1 MSQKKKEFKN
11 NINIR
16 NKKARFDY
24 EIVDKY
30 IAGIQLV
37 GTEIKAIREG
47 KASLA
52 DSFCEFNDRGE
63 LFVVNMYINEYSHG
77 THYNHLP
84 KRERKLLLN
93 KQELRKLRREVERNG
108 MTIVPLRLF
117 ITDKG
122 WAKMEIALA
131 RGRKKYDKRQ
141 VLKERDIK
149 RQLDQVKR
157 AYKTR

>member
-1 MSQKKKEFKN
+1 MSQKKKIFKN

-24 EIVDKY
+24 EILDKY
-30 IAGIQLV
+30 IAGIQLA

-47 KASLA
+47 KASIA

-63 LFVVNMYINEYSHG
+63 LFVVNMFINEYSHG

-84 KRERKLLLN
+84 KRERKLLLHKN
-93 KQELRKLRREVERNG
+93 ELKKLRREVEKSG
-108 MTIVPLRLF
+108 LTIVPLRVF
-117 ITDKG
+117 ISEKG

-149 RQLDQVKR
+149 KQLDQVRKKYR
-157 AYKTR
+157 L

>member
-11 NINIR
+11 NINIK
-16 NKKARFDY
+16 NKRARFDY
-24 EIVDKY
+24 EILDKY
-30 IAGIQLV
+30 IAGIQLA

-93 KQELRKLRREVERNG
+93 KKELKKLQREVDRNG

-117 ITDKG
+117 INEKG
-122 WAKMEIALA
+122 WAKLEIGLA
-131 RGRKKYDKRQ
+131 RGRKNYDKRHL
-141 VLKERDIK
+141 LKERDIK
-149 RQLDQVKR
+149 RQLDQVRKDYR
-157 AYKTR
+157 

>member
-1 MSQKKKEFKN
+1 MSKDKKQFKN

-16 NKKARFDY
+16 NKRARFDF
-24 EIVDKY
+24 EILDKY

-47 KASLA
+47 KASLS

-63 LFVVNMYINEYSHG
+63 LFVVNLYINEYSHG
-77 THYNHLP
+77 THYNHIP

-93 KQELRKLRREVERNG
+93 KKELKKLRREVEKSG
-108 MTIVPLRLF
+108 LTIVPLRMF

-122 WAKMEIALA
+122 WAKLEIGLA
-131 RGRKKYDKRQ
+131 RGRKKYDKREL
-141 VLKERDIK
+141 LKERDIK
-149 RQLDQVKR
+149 RQLDQVRKEYR
-157 AYKTR
+157 

>member
-1 MSQKKKEFKN
+1 MSQKKKDFKN
-11 NINIR
+11 NINIK
-16 NKKARFDY
+16 NKRARFDY
-24 EIVDKY
+24 EILDKY
-30 IAGIQLV
+30 IAGVQLV

-47 KASLA
+47 KASLS

-93 KQELRKLRREVERNG
+93 KKELKKLRRAVERNR

-117 ITDKG
+117 ISDKG
-122 WAKMEIALA
+122 WAKLQIGLA
-131 RGRKKYDKRQ
+131 RGRKNYDKRHL
-141 VLKERDIK
+141 LKERDVK
-149 RQLDQVKR
+149 RQLDQVRKDYR
-157 AYKTR
+157 

>member
-1 MSQKKKEFKN
+1 MSKEKKQFKN

-16 NKKARFDY
+16 NKRARFDY
-24 EIVDKY
+24 EILDKY

-47 KASLA
+47 KASLS

-77 THYNHLP
+77 THYNHQP

-93 KQELRKLRREVERNG
+93 KNELRKLKREVDKNG
-108 MTIVPLRLF
+108 MTIVPLRMF
-117 ITDKG
+117 ITEKG
-122 WAKMEIALA
+122 WAKLEIGLA
-131 RGRKKYDKRQ
+131 RGRKKYDKREL
-141 VLKERDIK
+141 LKERDIK
-149 RQLDQVKR
+149 RQLDQVKKQ
-157 AYKTR
+157 YKTY

>member
-1 MSQKKKEFKN
+1 MSKEKKQFKN
-11 NINIR
+11 TINIR
-16 NKKARFDY
+16 NKRARFDY
-24 EIVDKY
+24 EILDKY

-63 LFVVNMYINEYSHG
+63 LFVVNMFINEYSHG
-77 THYNHLP
+77 THYNHQP

-93 KQELRKLRREVERNG
+93 KKELKKLKREVDKSG
-108 MTIVPLRLF
+108 LTIVPLRMF

-122 WAKMEIALA
+122 WAKMEIGLA
-131 RGRKKYDKRQ
+131 RGRKKYDKREL
-141 VLKERDIK
+141 LKERDIK
-149 RQLDQVKR
+149 RQLDQIRKEYR
-157 AYKTR
+157 

>member
-1 MSQKKKEFKN
+1 MSQKKKVFKN

-16 NKKARFDY
+16 NKKARFNY
-24 EIVDKY
+24 EILDKFV
-30 IAGIQLV
+30 AGIQLV

-47 KASLA
+47 KASLS

-84 KRERKLLLN
+84 KRERKLLLQ
-93 KQELRKLRREVERNG
+93 KKELKKMRREVDKNG
-108 MTIVPLRLF
+108 MTIVPLRMF
-117 ITDKG
+117 ITEKG
-122 WAKMEIALA
+122 WAKMEIATA
-131 RGRKKYDKRQ
+131 KGRKRYDKRQ

-149 RQLDQVKR
+149 KDLDRVRKQ
-157 AYKTR
+157 YKI

>member
-1 MSQKKKEFKN
+1 MSQKKKDFKN
-11 NINIR
+11 NINIK
-16 NKKARFDY
+16 NKRARFDY
-24 EIVDKY
+24 EILDKY
-30 IAGIQLV
+30 IAGVQLV

-47 KASLA
+47 KASLS

-93 KQELRKLRREVERNG
+93 KKELKKLRRAVERNG

-117 ITDKG
+117 ISDKG
-122 WAKMEIALA
+122 WAKLQIGLA
-131 RGRKKYDKRQ
+131 RGRKNYDKRHL
-141 VLKERDIK
+141 LKERDVK
-149 RQLDQVKR
+149 RQLDQVRKDYR
-157 AYKTR
+157 

>member
-11 NINIR
+11 TINIK
-16 NKKARFDY
+16 NKRARFDY
-24 EIVDKY
+24 EILDKY

-47 KASLA
+47 KVSLA

-77 THYNHLP
+77 THYNHQP

-93 KQELRKLRREVERNG
+93 KKELKKLRREVEKNG
-108 MTIVPLRLF
+108 MTIVPLRMF
-117 ITDKG
+117 ITEKG
-122 WAKMEIALA
+122 WAKLEIGLA
-131 RGRKKYDKRQ
+131 RGRKNYDKRHL
-141 VLKERDIK
+141 LKERDIK
-149 RQLDQVKR
+149 RQLDQVRKDYR
-157 AYKTR
+157 

>member
-1 MSQKKKEFKN
+1 MSQNKKEFKN
-11 NINIR
+11 NINIK
-16 NKKARFDY
+16 NKRARFDY
-24 EIVDKY
+24 EILDKY

-63 LFVVNMYINEYSHG
+63 LFVVNMYIHEYSHG
-77 THYNHLP
+77 TYYNHRP

-93 KQELRKLRREVERNG
+93 KKELRKLRREVEKNG

-117 ITDKG
+117 INEKG
-122 WAKMEIALA
+122 WAKLEIALA

-141 VLKERDIK
+141 LLKERDIK
-149 RQLDQVKR
+149 RQLDQIKKDYR
-157 AYKTR
+157 

>member
-11 NINIR
+11 SINIK
-16 NKKARFDY
+16 NKRARFDY
-24 EIVDKY
+24 EILDKY
-30 IAGIQLV
+30 IAGIQLA

-93 KQELRKLRREVERNG
+93 KKELKKLQREVERNG
-108 MTIVPLRLF
+108 MTIVPLRMF
-117 ITDKG
+117 ITEKG
-122 WAKMEIALA
+122 WAKLEIGLA
-131 RGRKKYDKRQ
+131 RGRKNYDKRHL
-141 VLKERDIK
+141 LKERDIK
-149 RQLDQVKR
+149 KQLDQVRKNYR
-157 AYKTR
+157 

>member
-11 NINIR
+11 TINIK
-16 NKKARFDY
+16 NKRARFDY
-24 EIVDKY
+24 EILDKY

-77 THYNHLP
+77 THYNHQP

-93 KQELRKLRREVERNG
+93 KKELKKLRREVEKNG
-108 MTIVPLRLF
+108 MTIVPLRMF

-122 WAKMEIALA
+122 WAKLEIGLA
-131 RGRKKYDKRQ
+131 RGRKKYDKRHL
-141 VLKERDIK
+141 LKERDIK
-149 RQLDQVKR
+149 RQLDQVRKDYR
-157 AYKTR
+157 

>member
-11 NINIR
+11 KINIK
-16 NKKARFDY
+16 NKRARFDY
-24 EIVDKY
+24 EILDKY

-47 KASLA
+47 KANLS

-77 THYNHLP
+77 THYNHQP

-93 KQELRKLRREVERNG
+93 KKELKKLRREVDKNG
-108 MTIVPLRLF
+108 MTIVPLRMF
-117 ITDKG
+117 ITEKG
-122 WAKMEIALA
+122 WAKLEIGLA
-131 RGRKKYDKRQ
+131 RGRKRYDKRQ
-141 VLKERDIK
+141 LLKERDIK
-149 RQLDQVKR
+149 RQLDQVKKDYR
-157 AYKTR
+157 

>member
-1 MSQKKKEFKN
+1 MSKDKKQFKN

-16 NKKARFDY
+16 NKRARFDY
-24 EIVDKY
+24 EILDKY
-30 IAGIQLV
+30 IAGIQLA

-52 DSFCEFNDRGE
+52 DSFCEFNDKGE

-77 THYNHLP
+77 THYNHQP

-93 KQELRKLRREVERNG
+93 KKELKKLRREVEKSG
-108 MTIVPLRLF
+108 LTIVPLRMF

-122 WAKMEIALA
+122 WAKLEIGLA
-131 RGRKKYDKRQ
+131 RGRKKYDKREL
-141 VLKERDIK
+141 LKERDIK
-149 RQLDQVKR
+149 RQLDQVRKEYR
-157 AYKTR
+157 

>member
-1 MSQKKKEFKN
+1 MSQKKKDFKN
-11 NINIR
+11 NINIK
-16 NKKARFDY
+16 NKRARFDY
-24 EIVDKY
+24 EILDKY
-30 IAGIQLV
+30 IAGVQLV

-93 KQELRKLRREVERNG
+93 KKELKKLRRAVERNG
-108 MTIVPLRLF
+108 MTIVPLRMF
-117 ITDKG
+117 ISDKG
-122 WAKMEIALA
+122 WAKLQIGLA
-131 RGRKKYDKRQ
+131 RGRKNYDKRHL
-141 VLKERDIK
+141 LKERDVK
-149 RQLDQVKR
+149 RQLEQVRKDYR
-157 AYKTR
+157 

>member
-1 MSQKKKEFKN
+1 MSQKKKDFKN
-11 NINIR
+11 YINIK
-16 NKKARFDY
+16 NKRARFDY
-24 EIVDKY
+24 EIIDKY
-30 IAGIQLV
+30 VAGIQLV

-93 KQELRKLRREVERNG
+93 KKELKKLRREVDRNG

-117 ITDKG
+117 INDKG
-122 WAKMEIALA
+122 FAKLEIGLA
-131 RGRKKYDKRQ
+131 RGRKNYDKRNL
-141 VLKERDIK
+141 LKERDIK
-149 RQLDQVKR
+149 RQLDQVKK
-157 AYKTR
+157 AYR

>member
-84 KRERKLLLN
+84 KRERKLLLH

-141 VLKERDIK
+141 VLKERDVK
-149 RQLDQVKR
+149 RELDRVRR

>member
-11 NINIR
+11 KINIK
-16 NKKARFDY
+16 NKRARFDY
-24 EIVDKY
+24 EILDKY

-47 KASLA
+47 KANLS

-77 THYNHLP
+77 THYNHQP

-93 KQELRKLRREVERNG
+93 KKELKKLRREVDKNG
-108 MTIVPLRLF
+108 MTIVPLRMF
-117 ITDKG
+117 ITEKG
-122 WAKMEIALA
+122 WAKLEIGLA
-131 RGRKKYDKRQ
+131 RGRKRYDKRQ
-141 VLKERDIK
+141 LLKERDIK
-149 RQLDQVKR
+149 RQLDQVRK
-157 AYKTR
+157 AYR

>member
-16 NKKARFDY
+16 NKKARFNY
-24 EIVDKY
+24 EILDKY
-30 IAGIQLV
+30 IAGIQLA

-84 KRERKLLLN
+84 KRTRKLLLH
-93 KQELRKLRREVERNG
+93 KKELKKLRREVEKNG
-108 MTIVPLRLF
+108 MTIVPLRVF

-131 RGRKKYDKRQ
+131 RGRKNYDKRQ

-149 RQLDQVKR
+149 RQLDQIRKNYR
-157 AYKTR
+157 

>member
-11 NINIR
+11 NINIK
-16 NKKARFDY
+16 NKRARFDY
-24 EIVDKY
+24 EILDKY
-30 IAGIQLV
+30 IAGIQLA

-93 KQELRKLRREVERNG
+93 KKELKKLQREVERNG

-117 ITDKG
+117 INEKG
-122 WAKMEIALA
+122 WAKLEIGLA
-131 RGRKKYDKRQ
+131 RGRKNYDKRHL
-141 VLKERDIK
+141 LKERDIK
-149 RQLDQVKR
+149 RQLDQVRKDYR
-157 AYKTR
+157 

>member
-1 MSQKKKEFKN
+1 
-11 NINIR
+11 
-16 NKKARFDY
+16 
-24 EIVDKY
+24 
-30 IAGIQLV
+30 
-37 GTEIKAIREG
+37 
-47 KASLA
+47 
-52 DSFCEFNDRGE
+52 
-63 LFVVNMYINEYSHG
+63 MYINEYSHG
-77 THYNHLP
+77 THYNHQP

-141 VLKERDIK
+141 VLKERD
-149 RQLDQVKR
+149 VKR
-157 AYKTR
+157 ELDRVQRIYKTR

>member
-16 NKKARFDY
+16 NKKARFNY
-24 EIVDKY
+24 EILDKY
-30 IAGIQLV
+30 VAGIQLA

-52 DSFCEFNDRGE
+52 DSFCEFNDQGE

-84 KRERKLLLN
+84 KRTRKLLLH
-93 KQELRKLRREVERNG
+93 KKELKKLRREVEKNG
-108 MTIVPLRLF
+108 MTIVPLRVF
-117 ITDKG
+117 ITEKG

-131 RGRKKYDKRQ
+131 RGRKNYDKRQ

-149 RQLDQVKR
+149 RQLDQVRKNYR
-157 AYKTR
+157 

>member
-1 MSQKKKEFKN
+1 MSKAKKQFKN

-16 NKKARFDY
+16 NKRARFDY
-24 EIVDKY
+24 EIFDKY

-47 KASLA
+47 KASLS

-77 THYNHLP
+77 THYNHIP

-93 KQELRKLRREVERNG
+93 KKELRKLKREVEKHG
-108 MTIVPLRLF
+108 MTIVPLRMF
-117 ITDKG
+117 ITEKG
-122 WAKMEIALA
+122 WAKLQIGLA
-131 RGRKKYDKRQ
+131 RGRKKYDKREL
-141 VLKERDIK
+141 LKERDIK
-149 RQLDQVKR
+149 RQLDQIK
-157 AYKTR
+157 KNFK

>member
-1 MSQKKKEFKN
+1 MSKAKKQFKN

-16 NKKARFDY
+16 NKRARFDY
-24 EIVDKY
+24 EILDKY

-77 THYNHLP
+77 THYNHQP

-93 KQELRKLRREVERNG
+93 KKELRKLKREVDKNG
-108 MTIVPLRLF
+108 MTIVPLRMF
-117 ITDKG
+117 ITEKG
-122 WAKMEIALA
+122 WAKLEIGLA
-131 RGRKKYDKRQ
+131 RGRKKYDKREL
-141 VLKERDIK
+141 LKERDIK
-149 RQLDQVKR
+149 RQLDQVKKQ
-157 AYKTR
+157 YKTY

>member
-1 MSQKKKEFKN
+1 VSQKKKVFKN

-16 NKKARFDY
+16 NKKARFNY
-24 EIVDKY
+24 EILDKFV
-30 IAGIQLV
+30 AGIQLV

-47 KASLA
+47 KASLS

-84 KRERKLLLN
+84 KRERKLLLQ
-93 KQELRKLRREVERNG
+93 KKELKKMRREVDKNG
-108 MTIVPLRLF
+108 MTIVPLRMF
-117 ITDKG
+117 ITEKG
-122 WAKMEIALA
+122 WAKMEIATA
-131 RGRKKYDKRQ
+131 KGRKRYDKRQ

-149 RQLDQVKR
+149 KDLDRVRKQ
-157 AYKTR
+157 YKI

>member
-11 NINIR
+11 TINIK
-16 NKKARFDY
+16 NKRARFDY
-24 EIVDKY
+24 EILDKY

-77 THYNHLP
+77 THYNHMP

-93 KQELRKLRREVERNG
+93 KKELKKLRREVEKNG
-108 MTIVPLRLF
+108 MTIVPLRMF
-117 ITDKG
+117 ITEKG
-122 WAKMEIALA
+122 WAKLEIGLA
-131 RGRKKYDKRQ
+131 RGRKNYDKRHL
-141 VLKERDIK
+141 LKERDIK
-149 RQLDQVKR
+149 RQLDQVRKDYR
-157 AYKTR
+157 

>member
-1 MSQKKKEFKN
+1 MSKEKKQFKN

-16 NKKARFDY
+16 NKRARFDY
-24 EIVDKY
+24 EILDKY

-47 KASLA
+47 KASLS

-77 THYNHLP
+77 THYNHQP

-93 KQELRKLRREVERNG
+93 KKELRKLKREVDKNG
-108 MTIVPLRLF
+108 MTIVPLRMF
-117 ITDKG
+117 ITEKG
-122 WAKMEIALA
+122 WAKLEIGLA
-131 RGRKKYDKRQ
+131 RGRKKYDKREL
-141 VLKERDIK
+141 LKERDIK
-149 RQLDQVKR
+149 RQLDQVKKQ
-157 AYKTR
+157 YKTY

>member
-11 NINIR
+11 TINIK
-16 NKKARFDY
+16 NKRARFDY
-24 EIVDKY
+24 EILDKY
-30 IAGIQLV
+30 IAGIQLA

-52 DSFCEFNDRGE
+52 DSFCEFNDSGE

-93 KQELRKLRREVERNG
+93 KKELKKLQREVERNG
-108 MTIVPLRLF
+108 MTIVPLRMF

-122 WAKMEIALA
+122 WAKLEIGLA
-131 RGRKKYDKRQ
+131 RGRKNYDKRHL
-141 VLKERDIK
+141 LKERDIK
-149 RQLDQVKR
+149 RQLDQVRKDYR
-157 AYKTR
+157 

>member
-1 MSQKKKEFKN
+1 MSKDKKQFKN

-16 NKKARFDY
+16 NKRARFDY
-24 EIVDKY
+24 EILDKY

-77 THYNHLP
+77 THYNHQP

-93 KQELRKLRREVERNG
+93 KKELKKLRREVEKSG
-108 MTIVPLRLF
+108 LTIVPLRMF

-122 WAKMEIALA
+122 WAKMEIGLA
-131 RGRKKYDKRQ
+131 KGRKKYDKREL
-141 VLKERDIK
+141 LKERDIK
-149 RQLDQVKR
+149 RQLDQVRKEYR
-157 AYKTR
+157 